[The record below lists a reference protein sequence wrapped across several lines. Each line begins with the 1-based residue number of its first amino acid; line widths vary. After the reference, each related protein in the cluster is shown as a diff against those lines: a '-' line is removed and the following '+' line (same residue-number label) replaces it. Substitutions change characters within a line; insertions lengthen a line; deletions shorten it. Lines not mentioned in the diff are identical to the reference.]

1 MKKLFTLLC
10 CLFLSLAAMAEAVTY
25 DFSSSIPGGWTASAT
40 PNGFETTNLLRG
52 TQFTT
57 DATLTL
63 AGVTDVTKVTITC
76 SANVAD
82 KNTLSVSVGGNAW
95 GTEILAKENNV
106 EKVFSGNAASGNLVI
121 SITRAEKSVYI
132 SKVVVE
138 GTVEGG
144 GEETKDPEKTLDE
157 SYTYAEPTRVVVSH
171 DACSNTAYSFINSN
185 ILVETSAG
193 ACTDTYFGCNAG
205 NSITFTAT
213 QPIKAIEIAGYV
225 KQYFSAEASSG
236 EIHYVDATDEAVEQ
250 DPVVV
255 ILDVNSK
262 SVTLNCEKQLRCYN
276 VYVYFEENP
285 DVDIDDDDDYGDDEE
300 EYTYEWEP
308 EAQTIDFSGDQISYA
323 DYSDFFGFPYTG
335 IFLSTEE
342 TEAELTVFATAVE
355 KTVLPVGVYEI
366 SDSYEDGTLEASLG
380 GDIDYDY
387 PCVVTTNYEEID
399 DVFYYD
405 PFYLVSGT
413 LTVAD
418 DPAGVKMVLNA
429 KSYYGST
436 VTATF
441 VGKAINLYDEE
452 DEEGILSATIAA
464 PASGKY
470 IEKGGV
476 VIRINGRNY
485 NLNGIQRKN

>member
-10 CLFLSLAAMAEAVTY
+10 CLFLSLAATAEVVTY
-25 DFSSSIPGGWTASAT
+25 DFLSSVPKAWTSSVD
-40 PNGFETTNLLRG
+40 PNGFESTNTARG
-52 TQFTT
+52 TQFIS

-63 AGVTDVTKVTITC
+63 AGVSDVTKVTVTC
-76 SANVAD
+76 SSNVAD
-82 KNTLSVSVGGNAW
+82 KNTISVSVGGNTW
-95 GTEILAKENNV
+95 GTETLSKANNV
-106 EKVFSGNAASGNLVI
+106 EKVFSGNAASGSLVI
-121 SITRAEKSVYI
+121 TIARTEKSVYI
-132 SKVVVE
+132 SKVVIE

-144 GEETKDPEKTLDE
+144 GEEINDPELTLDE
-157 SYTYAEPTRVVVSH
+157 SYTYAEPTRVVVNH
-171 DACSNTAYSFINSN
+171 EVCSNTSYSFINNN

-193 ACTDTYFGCNAG
+193 ACTDTYFSCNAS
-205 NSITFTAT
+205 NAITFTASK
-213 QPIKAIEIAGYV
+213 PIKAIEIAGYV
-225 KQYFSAEASSG
+225 KQYFEAEASSG
-236 EIHYVDATDEAVEQ
+236 ELYYVDATDDGVEQ

-255 ILDVNSK
+255 IIDVNSK
-262 SVTLNCEKQLRCYN
+262 SVTLNCEKQLRCN
-276 VYVYFEENP
+276 SVYVYFEENP
-285 DVDIDDDDDYGDDEE
+285 DVDIDDDDYGDDEE
-300 EYTYEWEP
+300 LSYEWEP
-308 EAQTIDFSGDQISYA
+308 EATTISFSGSDISYA

-335 IFLSTEE
+335 IFLMSEE
-342 TEAELTVFATAVE
+342 AEAELTVFATAVE

-366 SDSYEDGTLEASLG
+366 SDSYEDGTLEASPG
-380 GDIDYDY
+380 GDIEYDY

-436 VTATF
+436 ITATF

-452 DEEGILSATIAA
+452 EEEGVHTVNVAA
-464 PASGKY
+464 PASGKFV
-470 IEKGGV
+470 EKSGV

-485 NLNGIQRKN
+485 NLNGVQRKN